1 MARRSKKC
9 SLCDART
16 AKRHC
21 PAKSATICSVCC
33 GTKREVE
40 IDCPSD
46 CVHLRKCRSYEAERG
61 AQQGPVSD
69 NRRFDER
76 FLYQNAQLIATVAE
90 AVLEERAGSTS
101 MVDRDATEAF
111 SALIATLKTLSTG
124 LYYETLPE
132 GGPVASA
139 LFRRIKSLLDE
150 LMKPPEVP
158 GRRALR
164 VSEAQEVLDFMIQT
178 SDFHSS
184 GRPKSRRYLDWLR
197 TMVPEAPEQEQSRL
211 IVP

>member
-1 MARRSKKC
+1 MQVLRF
-9 SLCDART
+9 
-16 AKRHC
+16 
-21 PAKSATICSVCC
+21 PAI
-33 GTKREVE
+33 
-40 IDCPSD
+40 
-46 CVHLRKCRSYEAERG
+46 
-61 AQQGPVSD
+61 PV
-69 NRRFDER
+69 
-76 FLYQNAQLIATVAE
+76 TH
-90 AVLEERAGSTS
+90 
-101 MVDRDATEAF
+101 F
-111 SALIATLKTLSTG
+111 SASKLAVRDSGQSLPHNHPQTGTGSWPQTLIATLKTLSTG

>member
-1 MARRSKKC
+1 MT
-9 SLCDART
+9 LGQG
-16 AKRHC
+16 KRHC

-46 CVHLRKCRSYEAERG
+46 CVHLRKGRSYEAERG
-61 AQQGPVSD
+61 TPQGPVPS

-76 FLYQNAQLIATVAE
+76 FFYQNAPLIATFAE
-90 AVLEERAGSTS
+90 SVLEERADTPS
-101 MVDRDATEAF
+101 MVDGDASDAF
-111 SALIATLKTLSTG
+111 AALVATLKTLSTG

-132 GGPVASA
+132 GLVATA
-139 LFRRIKSLLDE
+139 LFRRMKSLLDD
-150 LMKPPEVP
+150 LMEPPLEP
-158 GRRALR
+158 DRRALR

-178 SDFHSS
+178 SDFHSN
-184 GRPKSRRYLDWLR
+184 GRPKSRQYLDWLR
-197 TMVPEAPEQEQSRL
+197 TMVPEAAEQDQSRL